1 MKRSDEAAVVERAH
15 RRPHAV
21 DECVRAMM
29 AGVVERFAD
38 VPDAAFV
45 SAVQE
50 SPVTIHGHHL
60 TAERAGLLGELRR
73 ELRTGEPVAR
83 QMSMRGWL
91 QADLR

>member
-1 MKRSDEAAVVERAH
+1 MI
-15 RRPHAV
+15 
-21 DECVRAMM
+21 
-29 AGVVERFAD
+29 AGFVERFPD

-50 SPVTIHGHHL
+50 STGTIHRHHV

-83 QMSMRGWL
+83 QTSMRGWL
-91 QADLR
+91 EADPD